1 MRQLENLKRTFH
13 IRSILLGVLVMVHLS
28 SCNDWLE
35 LVPPDGLVRN
45 EYWTSKED
53 IEAVLMGAYQKFAQL
68 DERLF
73 LFGELRAD
81 MVADAKRTGLDERR
95 IMEGNIYP
103 DNQECNWRDFY
114 LVINYCNSVLKYTSE
129 VYGSDQ
135 TFTEYQKDGFEAEAI
150 YLRSLAYFYLVRIF
164 KDVPLVL
171 EASEE
176 DDVEFYLPKSA
187 DTLILKQI
195 ETDLEN
201 YRNKVTGVYPSLE
214 QNKGRATKGAFLAL
228 LADISLWN
236 FEYDDVIKYV
246 NLIESE
252 SEYLLLHGGN
262 WFENYYP
269 GNSLESIFEFQFDKG
284 LGQVNTLWDYTYY
297 EEEKYLASSKALELL
312 TMDASSETIRAL
324 GSISSKDAA
333 IWKYCG
339 AAPDERTYRS
349 ILERTSANWIV
360 YRYADVLLMKAE
372 ALSQTGRYAEALE
385 LLNQVRTRALMLPL
399 SVSETPEAFENAI
412 LEERAVEFAFEG
424 KRWFDL
430 MRMGRRN
437 DFRRKKDLIQ
447 IIVEKVPSTQKLVLA
462 SKLTDPNG
470 WYMPI
475 EELEIERN
483 NNLVQNPYY
492 AAYMSD

>member
-262 WFENYYP
+262 WSENY
-269 GNSLESIFEFQFDKG
+269 
-284 LGQVNTLWDYTYY
+284 
-297 EEEKYLASSKALELL
+297 
-312 TMDASSETIRAL
+312 
-324 GSISSKDAA
+324 
-333 IWKYCG
+333 
-339 AAPDERTYRS
+339 
-349 ILERTSANWIV
+349 
-360 YRYADVLLMKAE
+360 
-372 ALSQTGRYAEALE
+372 
-385 LLNQVRTRALMLPL
+385 
-399 SVSETPEAFENAI
+399 
-412 LEERAVEFAFEG
+412 
-424 KRWFDL
+424 
-430 MRMGRRN
+430 
-437 DFRRKKDLIQ
+437 
-447 IIVEKVPSTQKLVLA
+447 
-462 SKLTDPNG
+462 
-470 WYMPI
+470 
-475 EELEIERN
+475 
-483 NNLVQNPYY
+483 
-492 AAYMSD
+492 